1 MVDCPDLSVSGF
13 AIRIP
18 LGKEKCGTQESRP
31 NIGLTAITPWS
42 HSTILESVSGILG
55 GCWSGT
61 SGISL
66 DGLEG
71 EGSPPADCGKAG
83 ISCLGESPKKTAVS
97 AV

>member
-18 LGKEKCGTQESRP
+18 LGKEKCGTQESAKYWVDGSHTMVAFYHPR
-31 NIGLTAITPWS
+31 IGFGYTRGM
-42 HSTILESVSGILG
+42 LERNF
-55 GCWSGT
+55 
-61 SGISL
+61 GISL

>member
-1 MVDCPDLSVSGF
+1 MRHTGIAAKYWVDGNHTMVAFYHPRIGF
-13 AIRIP
+13 GYTR
-18 LGKEKCGTQESRP
+18 
-31 NIGLTAITPWS
+31 
-42 HSTILESVSGILG
+42 

-83 ISCLGESPKKTAVS
+83 ISCLGESPKKTA
-97 AV
+97 